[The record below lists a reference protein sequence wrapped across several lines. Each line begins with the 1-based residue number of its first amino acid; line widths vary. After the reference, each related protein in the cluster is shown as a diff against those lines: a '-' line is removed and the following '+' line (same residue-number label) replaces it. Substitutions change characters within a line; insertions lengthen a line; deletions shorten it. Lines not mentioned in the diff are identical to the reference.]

1 MEPQKSSRCLVPVKW
16 VKSAVIKNGRP
27 LCHQCESELLSQVTL
42 VDDIG
47 RPIKGEYVP
56 VGTKAVISWPRNM
69 IDRLPEAET
78 MFIFKDGVRPIQTT
92 GYNDKDVFIEIDEE
106 AIEFDRTGLMRWL
119 SGQNAEKRKDV
130 PQRRPLN
137 MGQVWKPGEASFKI

>member
-1 MEPQKSSRCLVPVKW
+1 
-16 VKSAVIKNGRP
+16 
-27 LCHQCESELLSQVTL
+27 
-42 VDDIG
+42 
-47 RPIKGEYVP
+47 
-56 VGTKAVISWPRNM
+56 M